1 MQAVE
6 EQQSLTREQ
15 KEAVGL
21 LSIGTFL
28 EYFDLMLYVH
38 MAVLLNEL
46 FFPKTDA
53 HTTALLSAFAFCSS
67 FIFRPFAALLFGWL
81 GDNIGRK
88 ATVVMTTFLMS
99 ISCVIMANLPTY
111 EQIGISAAWLVT
123 LCRMLQGASSMGEVI
138 GAELYLT
145 ETIKPPLQYFY
156 VALMVVADKIGI
168 FTALG
173 VAFLVTSFGLNW
185 RLAFWVGAVVALVGA
200 IARTNLRETPEF
212 VDAKKRINNMLKAA
226 NLPIDKNIQSLQ
238 KVNKK
243 YVVSYF
249 LIECA
254 SPLWFCISYVYCSN
268 LLKTKF
274 GFTPEE
280 VISQNFI
287 VGSVELLSAIFL
299 MLLVSRIHPLKI
311 LAVRIT
317 IFAMFA
323 LFIPTMLDSATTP
336 FELLMFQLFVAVI
349 APTAFP
355 AQAIF
360 YSRFPVLNRFTCTS
374 LVFAISRA
382 CMYVVSSFGLVF
394 LTNKYGHTG
403 ILILVVPIIIG
414 YIYGIISFK
423 DSNSSGFNLELVKE
437 KLG

>member
-1 MQAVE
+1 MIIE
-6 EQQSLTREQ
+6 EQRSLTKEQ
-15 KEAVGL
+15 KQAVGL
-21 LSIGTFL
+21 LSIGTML

-46 FFPKTDA
+46 FFPKTDPF
-53 HTTALLSAFAFCSS
+53 TASLLSALAFCSS
-67 FIFRPFAALLFGWL
+67 YILRPFAALIFGYI

-88 ATVVMTTFLMS
+88 ATVVITTFLMS
-99 ISCVIMANLPTY
+99 FSCIVMANLPTY
-111 EQIGISAAWLVT
+111 SQIGITAAWIVT
-123 LCRMLQGASSMGEVI
+123 LCRIIQGMSSMGEVV

-145 ETIKPPLQYFY
+145 EMIKPPLRYSAVSSMTVAATVGVT
-156 VALMVVADKIGI
+156 VALGI
-168 FTALG
+168 
-173 VAFLVTSFGLNW
+173 AFVVTSFGINW
-185 RLAFWVGAVVALVGA
+185 RMAFWFGAAIALIGS
-200 IARTNLRETPEF
+200 IARTSLRETVEF
-212 VDAKKRINNMLKAA
+212 VDAKKRISDMLKAV
-226 NLPIDKNIQSLQ
+226 NLPPDKNVAYFQ
-238 KVNKK
+238 KINKRH
-243 YVVSYF
+243 VIAYF
-249 LIECA
+249 LIECTG
-254 SPLWFCISYVYCSN
+254 PLWFCIAYIYCGN

>member
-1 MQAVE
+1 MHIS
-6 EQQSLTREQ
+6 EQKSLTREQ
-15 KEAVGL
+15 KQAVGL

-46 FFPKTDA
+46 FFPKTDPF
-53 HTTALLSAFAFCSS
+53 TASLLSALAFCSS
-67 FIFRPFAALLFGWL
+67 YILRPFAALIFGYI

-88 ATVVMTTFLMS
+88 ATVVITTFLMS
-99 ISCVIMANLPTY
+99 FSCIVMANLPTY
-111 EQIGISAAWLVT
+111 SQIGITAAWIVT
-123 LCRMLQGASSMGEVI
+123 LCRIIQGMSSMGEVV

-145 ETIKPPLQYFY
+145 EMIKPPLRYSAVSSMT
-156 VALMVVADKIGI
+156 VAATVGV
-168 FTALG
+168 TVALG
-173 VAFLVTSFGLNW
+173 VAFVVTSFGMNW
-185 RLAFWVGAVVALVGA
+185 RMAFWFGAAIALIGS
-200 IARTNLRETPEF
+200 IARTSLRETAEF
-212 VDAKKRINNMLKAA
+212 VDAKKRISDMLKAV
-226 NLPIDKNIQSLQ
+226 NLPPDKNIAYFQ
-238 KVNKK
+238 KINKRH
-243 YVVSYF
+243 VIAYF
-249 LIECA
+249 LIECTC
-254 SPLWFCISYVYCSN
+254 PLWFCIAYIYCGN

-323 LFIPTMLDSATTP
+323 LFIPTMLDFATTP
-336 FELLMFQLFVAVI
+336 FELLMFQLFIAVI
-349 APTAFP
+349 APTGFP
-355 AQAIF
+355 ARALFFI
-360 YSRFPVLNRFTCTS
+360 RFPVLNRFTCTS